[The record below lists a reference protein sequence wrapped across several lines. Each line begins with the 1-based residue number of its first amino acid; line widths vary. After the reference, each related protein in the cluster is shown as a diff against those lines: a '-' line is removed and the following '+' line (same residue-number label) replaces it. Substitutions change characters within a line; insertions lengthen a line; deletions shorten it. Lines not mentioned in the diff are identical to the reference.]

1 MSMINVNKL
10 RPIVGEGKKLFVE
23 TYGCQMN
30 VGDTEIVVSI
40 MQEHGYI
47 YTENIEEADVILINT
62 CSIRDNAEQRIWGR
76 LTEMKRLRKRKHTL
90 LIGIIGCMAER
101 LKEEL
106 TKGGTGVDIVAGP
119 DSYRD
124 LPRLVREVDNGA
136 TGVNVELSKEE
147 TYAEIAPVRLD
158 RNGVSAFIAIMRG
171 CNNYCSYCVVPYTR
185 GIERSRDA
193 ATIVA
198 EARTLFENGYR
209 EVTLLG
215 QNVNSYR
222 TGEVDFPELL
232 RLVAEISPLLRVRFA
247 TSHPKDMTD
256 DILYAIAKWNNVCK
270 HIHLA
275 VQSGSSA
282 VLKAMNR
289 KYTREWFLERIAA
302 IRRIIPDCGITT
314 DIFCGFHGE
323 TEEDHQQ
330 TLSLMNEVV
339 FDSAFMFKY
348 SERPG
353 TYASKF
359 LPDNISEEVKIRR
372 LNEIIEN
379 QTRLS
384 AISNERDLGKVFEV
398 LVEGRSKRSA
408 DQLFGRT
415 QQNKVAVFP
424 KGDAKVGDIVHV
436 KVLQTTSATLIGEIV
451 E

>member
-1 MSMINVNKL
+1 
-10 RPIVGEGKKLFVE
+10 
-23 TYGCQMN
+23 
-30 VGDTEIVVSI
+30 
-40 MQEHGYI
+40 
-47 YTENIEEADVILINT
+47 
-62 CSIRDNAEQRIWGR
+62 
-76 LTEMKRLRKRKHTL
+76 
-90 LIGIIGCMAER
+90 
-101 LKEEL
+101 
-106 TKGGTGVDIVAGP
+106 
-119 DSYRD
+119 
-124 LPRLVREVDNGA
+124 
-136 TGVNVELSKEE
+136 
-147 TYAEIAPVRLD
+147 
-158 RNGVSAFIAIMRG
+158 
-171 CNNYCSYCVVPYTR
+171 
-185 GIERSRDA
+185 
-193 ATIVA
+193 
-198 EARTLFENGYR
+198 
-209 EVTLLG
+209 
-215 QNVNSYR
+215 
-222 TGEVDFPELL
+222 
-232 RLVAEISPLLRVRFA
+232 
-247 TSHPKDMTD
+247 
-256 DILYAIAKWNNVCK
+256 
-270 HIHLA
+270 
-275 VQSGSSA
+275 
-282 VLKAMNR
+282 MNR

-424 KGDAKVGDIVHV
+424 RGDAKVGDIVRV

>member
-1 MSMINVNKL
+1 M
-10 RPIVGEGKKLFVE
+10 
-23 TYGCQMN
+23 
-30 VGDTEIVVSI
+30 
-40 MQEHGYI
+40 
-47 YTENIEEADVILINT
+47 
-62 CSIRDNAEQRIWGR
+62 
-76 LTEMKRLRKRKHTL
+76 
-90 LIGIIGCMAER
+90 
-101 LKEEL
+101 
-106 TKGGTGVDIVAGP
+106 
-119 DSYRD
+119 
-124 LPRLVREVDNGA
+124 
-136 TGVNVELSKEE
+136 
-147 TYAEIAPVRLD
+147 
-158 RNGVSAFIAIMRG
+158 
-171 CNNYCSYCVVPYTR
+171 PYTR
-185 GIERSRDA
+185 GRERSRAVDS
-193 ATIVA
+193 I
-198 EARTLFENGYR
+198 LN
-209 EVTLLG
+209 EVRDLSEKGFKEVVLLG

-222 TGEVDFPELL
+222 FVDENENVTTFAQLLEIIAEKFPNM
-232 RLVAEISPLLRVRFA
+232 RIRFT

-256 DILYAIAKWNNVCK
+256 DILYAIAKWDNVCK

-275 VQSGSSA
+275 VHSGSSA

-451 E
+451 D